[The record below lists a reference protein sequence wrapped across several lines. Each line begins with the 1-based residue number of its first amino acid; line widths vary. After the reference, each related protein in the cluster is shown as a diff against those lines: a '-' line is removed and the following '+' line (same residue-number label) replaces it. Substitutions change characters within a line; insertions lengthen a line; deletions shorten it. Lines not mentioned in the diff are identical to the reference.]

1 MAMTGV
7 SLKDLARLSR
17 ELNEASDALS
27 EQIAQVELALN
38 ELKLGVRAYVKVRSV
53 TSQTSGGEVTTEQ
66 YLGYAKCRGKWCLTL
81 IDANEQFPEDATE
94 IPLREAPRGDRIDAV
109 EKLPDL
115 IRKLEG
121 ETRRI
126 VAEARNKAAKVE
138 QFAATLKKS

>member
-1 MAMTGV
+1 MTGV

-27 EQIAQVELALN
+27 EQIAQVESALN
-38 ELKLGVRAYVKVRSV
+38 ELKLGVRAYVKIRSN
-53 TSQTSGGEVTTEQ
+53 TSQTASGEITTALF
-66 YLGYAKCRGKWCLTL
+66 LGYAKCRGKWCLTL
-81 IDANEQFPEDATE
+81 VDSNDQFFPEDDTE
-94 IPLREAPRGDRIDAV
+94 IPLREASRGDRIDAV

-115 IRKLEG
+115 IRKLEA

-126 VAEARNKAAKVE
+126 VIEARNKAAKVE